1 MISQPHTPPSGKKI
15 PVSSWRVVI
24 ILSSV
29 ATMVLYAETMLVPA
43 IPDLI
48 KDFNITYST
57 SSWIL
62 TTYLITGAVMTPIA
76 GKLSDIYGKKK
87 ILLIIMLFYTTGV
100 SIAGFSTNIDFM
112 LLARGFQGVGLSMF
126 PIAFSIVRAQFPR
139 EKIAIGQGIITS
151 MYGGG
156 AVIGLAIGGTIIQ
169 HYSWH
174 ATFFTII
181 PVAIALLFLIRRYI
195 PADKEE
201 VEQTKSLQLQEQKE
215 RQQQQDQQETKSEDR
230 RNNSESIK
238 RKTTVAESQ
247 KSATINKKIDVK
259 GAITL
264 AIAITS
270 FLLVLTYLETG
281 SGSSDSSDNNST
293 ESSSTILT
301 ASFIVTGI
309 ISLTLFILI
318 EKRSASPLIDFGLM
332 LNKRILLANILI
344 VVVGY
349 SMFTVFQTVPIL
361 VQNPQPV
368 GFGGDPISAAK
379 VQLPFAI
386 IILVFGAAS
395 GFIITRLGSMKTII
409 IGTVVGAIGFSALAI
424 FHSTEFLLS
433 LYLGIIAIG
442 ISLSSVGAQ
451 NVIILSIP
459 RQNSGMSLG
468 MTTFLRILGSSIA
481 PAVAGMLMQQY
492 QYTANI
498 GGTAQSFPS
507 SEAYNL
513 IFLIA
518 SILSVVSVSLAVL
531 LIKSKPAK
539 CQNHLPEEEGS
550 MGTIITENIKK
561 EILSWPDVTSNP
573 YRFGGVEFRVNKR
586 DMGHIHGE
594 KLADLP
600 FPIEIRKGLIASGKA
615 LPHIIYP
622 ESMWVSYI
630 IRSEEDAP
638 QIIDLFRFQYERLRH
653 KPRIISPR

>member
-1 MISQPHTPPSGKKI
+1 
-15 PVSSWRVVI
+15 
-24 ILSSV
+24 
-29 ATMVLYAETMLVPA
+29 MVLYAETMLVPA

-48 KDFNITYST
+48 NDFNITYST

-87 ILLIIMLFYTTGV
+87 ILLIVMLFYTTGV

-181 PVAIALLFLIRRYI
+181 PVAIALLFLIQRYI

-201 VEQTKSLQLQEQKE
+201 VEQTKLLQQLEQKE
-215 RQQQQDQQETKSEDR
+215 RQQQQDQQETKSEER

-238 RKTTVAESQ
+238 GKTTIAESR
-247 KSATINKKIDVK
+247 KSATSNKNIDIK

-281 SGSSDSSDNNST
+281 SGSSDNNST

-309 ISLTLFILI
+309 ISLALFILV

-379 VQLPFAI
+379 VQLPFAL

-424 FHSTEFLLS
+424 FHSTAFLLS

-498 GGTAQSFPS
+498 GGTTQSFPS

-513 IFLIA
+513 IFLIT
-518 SILSVVSVSLAVL
+518 SILSIISVSLAVVL
-531 LIKSKPAK
+531 SKSRPAK

-561 EILSWPDVTSNP
+561 RSS
-573 YRFGGVEFRVNKR
+573 
-586 DMGHIHGE
+586 HGQM
-594 KLADLP
+594 L
-600 FPIEIRKGLIASGKA
+600 R
-615 LPHIIYP
+615 IIP
-622 ESMWVSYI
+622 
-630 IRSEEDAP
+630 
-638 QIIDLFRFQYERLRH
+638 IDLVVLSFELIKEIWGIYMVKSLPIYHFLR
-653 KPRIISPR
+653 KSGRVS

>member
-1 MISQPHTPPSGKKI
+1 
-15 PVSSWRVVI
+15 
-24 ILSSV
+24 
-29 ATMVLYAETMLVPA
+29 MVMYAETMLVPA

-48 KDFNITYST
+48 KDFNISYST

-87 ILLIIMLFYTTGV
+87 VLLIIMLFYTTGV

-112 LLARGFQGVGLSMF
+112 LLARGFQGVGLAMF

-156 AVIGLAIGGTIIQ
+156 AVIGLSIGGTIIQ
-169 HYSWH
+169 QYSWH

-181 PVAIALLFLIRRYI
+181 PIAIALLFLIRRYI

-201 VEQTKSLQLQEQKE
+201 VERTRILQQQE
-215 RQQQQDQQETKSEDR
+215 RQIQHQPT
-230 RNNSESIK
+230 RNRI
-238 RKTTVAESQ
+238 
-247 KSATINKKIDVK
+247 SATSHKNIDIK
-259 GAITL
+259 GAIAL
-264 AIAITS
+264 AVAVTS
-270 FLLVLTYLETG
+270 FLLVLTYLEVGTG
-281 SGSSDSSDNNST
+281 GSDKDSSID
-293 ESSSTILT
+293 SSSTT
-301 ASFIVTGI
+301 VAASFTFTGI
-309 ISLTLFILI
+309 ISLALFILV
-318 EKRSASPLIDFGLM
+318 EKRSTSPLIDFGLM
-332 LNKRILLANILI
+332 LNKRILLANIII
-344 VVVGY
+344 VIVGY
-349 SMFTVFQTVPIL
+349 SMFTVFQTIPIL
-361 VQNPQPV
+361 IQNPQPV

-379 VQLPFAI
+379 AQLPFAL
-386 IILVFGAAS
+386 IILIFGIAS
-395 GFIITRLGSMKTII
+395 GFIITRLGTLKTII

-433 LYLGIIAIG
+433 LNLGIVAIG

-468 MTTFLRILGSSIA
+468 MTTFLRILGSATA
-481 PAVAGMLMQQY
+481 PAVAGMLLQQY
-492 QYTANI
+492 QYTVNI
-498 GGTAQSFPS
+498 GGTIQSFPS

-518 SILSVVSVSLAVL
+518 SILSIISVCLALV
-531 LIKSKPAK
+531 LIKSRPAK
-539 CQNHLPEEEGS
+539 CQNHLPEEEGP
-550 MGTIITENIKK
+550 MDTIITDNIKK
-561 EILSWPDVTSNP
+561 EILSWPDVTCNP
-573 YRFGGVEFRVNKR
+573 YRFGGIEFRVHNR

-600 FPIEIRKGLIASGKA
+600 FPMEIRKGLIASGKA

-630 IRSEEDAP
+630 IRNEEDVP
-638 QIIDLFRFQYERLRH
+638 KIIDLFRLQYERLRH
-653 KPRIISPR
+653 KPRLISPK